1 MGVQGA
7 AAGIYSAAVFSALV
21 TFSTTSSTAAAMA
34 RYVCRGWY
42 LLTISP
48 TIGRTTLSVLATLPI
63 FYAICMRNHRI
74 IIGNVAAAPGTS
86 SHFPPQPHNSSHNFI
101 SFSNTSNILRYLCEK
116 PPHNNRKCGWRSAS
130 VSGWNLL
137 PIIIIILLYFP
148 PQLRQFGN
156 IFNIFLL
163 CMEEHTCEA
172 KLPHE
177 KGNVRIKQGVTWDKG
192 FGTPRAGRGLRT
204 CSPSRHTWQLSW
216 NNIYKV

>member
-74 IIGNVAAAPGTS
+74 IIGNVAEGSVTCANGKNL
-86 SHFPPQPHNSSHNFI
+86 PPLFC
-101 SFSNTSNILRYLCEK
+101 T
-116 PPHNNRKCGWRSAS
+116 
-130 VSGWNLL
+130 NLL
-137 PIIIIILLYFP
+137 GLATFPIFYAICMRNHRIII
-148 PQLRQFGN
+148 
-156 IFNIFLL
+156 
-163 CMEEHTCEA
+163 
-172 KLPHE
+172 
-177 KGNVRIKQGVTWDKG
+177 GNV
-192 FGTPRAGRGLRT
+192 AGGRL
-204 CSPSRHTWQLSW
+204 P
-216 NNIYKV
+216 